1 MELTYDNVSDIKKTY
16 TESNDTKEP
25 ILLWFYVYEFQE

>member
-1 MELTYDNVSDIKKTY
+1 MLFNNKMELTYDNVSDIKKTY

-25 ILLWFYVYEFQE
+25 ILL